1 MSFLERPD
9 WQALAACRTA
19 DVNIDAF
26 FPSRG
31 ERIDE
36 AKRIC
41 ATCPVRE
48 ECLEYALVNFITHGI
63 WGGTSERE
71 RRSLRRQQRID
82 SGAGRRGPQ
91 PLGCGTRAGAGRH
104 RQHGEPV
111 CEECREAEAQY
122 HRERR
127 RGGVAA

>member
-1 MSFLERPD
+1 VSFLERPD
-9 WQALAACRTA
+9 WQAFAACRTA
-19 DVNIDAF
+19 DVDLDAF
-26 FPSRG
+26 FPGRG
-31 ERIDE
+31 DRTDE
-36 AKRIC
+36 ARAIC
-41 ATCPVRE
+41 ATCTVRD
-48 ECLEYALVNFITHGI
+48 ECLEYAMENGIQHGI
-63 WGGTSERE
+63 WGGKSERE
-71 RRSLRRQQRID
+71 RRKMRRQQRID
-82 SGAGRRGPQ
+82 SGAGQRGPM